1 MTIPADSA
9 LGTLTTGQILTV
21 QDQFGTPAFVYD
33 QLTLERRA
41 HDVLGFPNPFG
52 LTVRYAMKACPNAA
66 VIRVLTNAGLQ
77 IDASSAFEARRAIA
91 AGVDPSHILLTAQ
104 ELAPDFSTL
113 VSQGVRFNACS
124 LGQLRA
130 FGEAFPGREVGVR
143 FNPGLGSGHSR
154 RTNVGGP
161 SASFGIWHDHL
172 ERVIDLQRKYDIQ
185 ITLLH
190 SHIGSGSDPAVWQR
204 CAGLTLAIVERFPSV
219 TTVNLGGGYKVARV
233 AGEEATDLTLA
244 GAPVAAA
251 LEEFDR
257 RCGRQLRLE
266 IEPGTFLVANAGTI
280 VSTVTDV
287 VDTGKEGFSFIKV
300 DAGMTEILRP
310 SMYGAQHP
318 IAVVPRIEGDGRA
331 NEYLVVGHCCE
342 SGDVL
347 TPEPG
352 NPERL
357 LPRMLTVPNIGDA
370 LVIGSSGAYCS
381 AMAAKNYNSFPEAP
395 EILLDRDGIFHQI
408 RKRQSLEQVLQNEA
422 LPEYLTTTE

>member
-1 MTIPADSA
+1 MTTSADPAVGA
-9 LGTLTTGQILTV
+9 LSRDQILTV

-33 QLTLERRA
+33 QGTLEQRA
-41 HDVLGFPNPFG
+41 REALAFPNPFG
-52 LTVRYAMKACPNAA
+52 LTARYAMKACPNAA
-66 VIRVLTNAGLQ
+66 IVRVLNNAGLH
-77 IDASSAFEARRAIA
+77 IDASSAFEAHRAIA
-91 AGVDPSHILLTAQ
+91 AGVEPADILLTAQ
-104 ELAPDFSTL
+104 ELSPDFSAL
-113 VSQGVRFNACS
+113 VDQGVRFNACS
-124 LGQLRA
+124 LNQLRC
-130 FGEAFPGREVGVR
+130 FGEAFPGSEVGVR

-161 SASFGIWHDHL
+161 SASFGIWHEHL
-172 ERVIDLQRKYDIQ
+172 ERVVDLQRQYDLH

-190 SHIGSGSDPAVWQR
+190 SHVGSGSDPAVWQR

-244 GAPVAAA
+244 GSPVAAA

-257 RCGRQLRLE
+257 RWGRPLKLE
-266 IEPGTFLVANAGTI
+266 IEPGTFLVANAGII

-287 VDTGKEGFSFIKV
+287 VETGKEGFAFIKV

-310 SMYGAQHP
+310 SLYGAQHP
-318 IAVVPRIEGDGRA
+318 IAVVPRVDGDGRSG
-331 NEYLVVGHCCE
+331 EYLVVGHCCE

-352 NPERL
+352 NPEGL
-357 LPRMLTVPNIGDA
+357 LTRTLTAPNIGDA
-370 LVIGSSGAYCS
+370 VVIGGSGAYCS

-395 EILLDRDGIFHQI
+395 EILLDGDGAFHLI
-408 RKRQSLEQVLQNEA
+408 RGRQSLEQILQNET
-422 LPEYLTTTE
+422 LPDYLAS

>member
-1 MTIPADSA
+1 MTILADAA
-9 LGTLTTGQILTV
+9 LGTLTADQILTV

-41 HDVLGFPNPFG
+41 HDALAFPNPFG

-66 VIRVLTNAGLQ
+66 VIRVLTNTGLQ
-77 IDASSAFEARRAIA
+77 IDASSVFEARRAIA

-130 FGEAFPGREVGVR
+130 FGEAFPGGVVGVR

-172 ERVIDLQRKYDIQ
+172 ERVIDLQRQYDLQ

-204 CAGLTLAIVERFPSV
+204 CACLTLAIVERFPSV

-287 VDTGKEGFSFIKV
+287 ADTGKEGFSFIKV

-318 IAVVPRIEGDGRA
+318 IAVVPRTEGDGRTD
-331 NEYLVVGHCCE
+331 EYLVVGHCCE

-352 NPERL
+352 NPEGL

-370 LVIGSSGAYCS
+370 LVIGGSGAYCS
-381 AMAAKNYNSFPEAP
+381 AMATKNYNSFPEAP
-395 EILLDRDGIFHQI
+395 EILLDRDGSFHQI

-422 LPEYLTTTE
+422 LPEYLKT